1 MQEAPARTPNLYPSY
16 GLFQASASAVDL
28 LTLIFIA
35 RILPT
40 SPSQLSFLD
49 SISTFATLFAAVA
62 FGWLAGRM
70 VPSRPTLA
78 ISMVVA
84 ALSILLFATSS
95 TMWMADALAFMVGLF
110 TALPNSIAPW
120 ILSLETPRSKWGEAY
135 GKLATAGALGGAI
148 GVAVSFAFLT
158 AAQRWPGL
166 KISDQALIVLWG
178 VATLV
183 AAAASWRAT
192 AGSLGRT
199 TRIAP
204 RLLQAG
210 SKFILNTPR
219 VVRQAAEKSGRLS
232 APHSS
237 GVSFRDVW
245 VVYAVAPAI
254 LFVGMGMSYTGTL
267 LYLFEGVKSPG
278 SLLFALLLLYRV
290 SSWLASAITGGL
302 LNQFTPLRINQAAG
316 VWRIIAVIGLSL
328 LFLLPHS
335 LWSIPVV
342 FVLFSVCGAAGGVLG
357 ITGVISVT
365 DTLPKRHH
373 GTAIFLFNG
382 ASNAGAGI
390 GAWTAGI
397 IGQELGFSAAMAL
410 SGVAM
415 VFALWLLHRY

>member
-1 MQEAPARTPNLYPSY
+1 MQEAPARIPNLYPSY

-40 SPSQLSFLD
+40 TPSQLSFLD

-70 VPSRPTLA
+70 VPSRPILA
-78 ISMVVA
+78 ISMVAA

-95 TMWMADALAFMVGLF
+95 TLWMANALAFMVGLF

-148 GVAVSFAFLT
+148 GVAVSFGFLS

-166 KISDQALIVLWG
+166 KISDQALILLWG

-183 AAAASWRAT
+183 AAAASWQAT
-192 AGSLGRT
+192 AGSVGRT
-199 TRIAP
+199 ARVAP
-204 RLLQAG
+204 RLLQAS

-219 VVRQAAEKSGRLS
+219 VVRRAAEKSRQLS
-232 APHSS
+232 APRSS
-237 GVSFRDVW
+237 GASLRDIW
-245 VVYAVAPAI
+245 VVYTVAPAI

-267 LYLFEGVKSPG
+267 LYMFEGMKSPG
-278 SLLFALLLLYRV
+278 PLLFALLLLFRI

-316 VWRIIAVIGLSL
+316 VWRIVAVTGLSL

-342 FVLFSVCGAAGGVLG
+342 FVLFSICGAASGVLS
-357 ITGVISVT
+357 ITGVVSVT

-382 ASNAGAGI
+382 ASNGGAGI

-397 IGQELGFSAAMAL
+397 IGQELGFAAALAL

-415 VFALWLLHRY
+415 IFALWLLHRY

>member
-1 MQEAPARTPNLYPSY
+1 
-16 GLFQASASAVDL
+16 SAVDL

-35 RILPT
+35 RILSP

-49 SISTFATLFAAVA
+49 SLSSFATIFTAVA

-78 ISMVVA
+78 ISMVA
-84 ALSILLFATSS
+84 AAISILIFATSS
-95 TMWMADALAFMVGLF
+95 TLWMANALAFLVGLF
-110 TALPNSIAPW
+110 TALPPSIAPW

-135 GKLATAGALGGAI
+135 SKLATAGALGGVI
-148 GVAVSFAFLT
+148 GVAVSFGFLT
-158 AAQRWPGL
+158 VAQRWPGF
-166 KISDQALIVLWG
+166 KISDQALVLLWG
-178 VATLV
+178 IATLV
-183 AAAASWRAT
+183 AAAASLQAT

-199 TRIAP
+199 NRVAP
-204 RLLQAG
+204 RLLLAS

-219 VVRQAAEKSGRLS
+219 LIRQAAKKSGQPLV
-232 APHSS
+232 PHSS

-245 VVYAVAPAI
+245 VVYTVAPAI
-254 LFVGMGMSYTGTL
+254 LFLGMGMSYTGTL
-267 LYLFEGVKSPG
+267 LYLFEGMKSPG
-278 SLLFALLLLYRV
+278 PLLFALLLLYRV
-290 SSWLASAITGGL
+290 ASWLASAITGGL

-316 VWRIIAVIGLSL
+316 AWRIIAVIGLSL

-335 LWSIPVV
+335 LWSVPVV
-342 FVLFSVCGAAGGVLG
+342 FLLFSICGAAGGVLG

-382 ASNAGAGI
+382 ASNAGAGV

-397 IGQELGFSAAMAL
+397 IGQELGFAAVLAL
-410 SGVAM
+410 SGMAVG
-415 VFALWLLHRY
+415 FSLWLLHRY